1 MTQDT
6 NLPIKQTGCCSTGGC
21 ACQPRQGFD
30 AVAFT
35 AALLISGVLGFAA
48 LAKFTGPNPNEK
60 ILDTGILLDY
70 AVAGVEVIV
79 ILGLLALHRVK
90 YTWLITAI
98 MFAGFAGYAGFYA
111 LVLKRSCGCFGKLWT
126 PPLGVTLAI
135 DIAFV
140 FLSLAMAKRRGATLG
155 LILPTL
161 AVAGLACFAGY
172 KYADNKPRAETVAV
186 KHANKDAPQR
196 LLESALLADLRDL
209 PAGAPAY
216 YLFLYDPDCH
226 VCEEMKPIVEMDS
239 GNLESSA
246 DPDLQVRMYSIP
258 ELETQLGIERWAWMG
273 TPSVVVIKDG
283 QILRNLSWNGK
294 PSPWFGEGTPYPNE
308 VKSLLIPAQ

>member
-1 MTQDT
+1 MNPDT
-6 NLPIKQTGCCSTGGC
+6 NLPIKQSGCCSTGGC
-21 ACQPRQGFD
+21 ACAPRKGFD

-35 AALLISGVLGFAA
+35 AALLVSGVLGFAA

-90 YTWLITAI
+90 YAWLITAI

-140 FLSLAMAKRRGATLG
+140 FLSLAMAKRRGAKLGIIFATLG
-155 LILPTL
+155 I
-161 AVAGLACFAGY
+161 AGLASFAGY
-172 KYADNKPRAETVAV
+172 KYADSKPRQETVAA
-186 KHANKDAPQR
+186 KYENKDGPQR
-196 LLESALLADLRDL
+196 LLESSLLADLRDL
-209 PAGAPAY
+209 PAGSPAY
-216 YLFLYDPDCH
+216 YIFVFDPDCH
-226 VCEEMKPIVEMDS
+226 VCEGMKPIIEFQTAD
-239 GNLESSA
+239 LEANA
-246 DPDLQVRMYSIP
+246 DPDLQVRQYSVP
-258 ELETQLGIERWAWMG
+258 DLEAQVGIERWAFSP
-273 TPSVVVIKDG
+273 TPFVIVVKDG
-283 QILRNLSWNGK
+283 QVLRTLSWNGK

-308 VKSLLIPAQ
+308 VKSLLVPAQ

>member
-1 MTQDT
+1 MTQHT
-6 NLPIKQTGCCSTGGC
+6 NLPIKKNDCCSTGGC
-21 ACQPRQGFD
+21 ACQPRKGFD
-30 AVAFT
+30 PVALT
-35 AALLISGVLGFAA
+35 AGLLVSGVLGFAA

-60 ILDTGILLDY
+60 IPGTDFLLDY
-70 AVAGVEVIV
+70 AVAGAEVIV
-79 ILGLLALHRVK
+79 ILGLLALHRAKHV
-90 YTWLITAI
+90 WLLTAI
-98 MFAGFAGYAGFYA
+98 MFAGFAGYAGFYTA
-111 LVLKRSCGCFGKLWT
+111 LGRSCGCFGKLWT

-140 FLSLAMAKRRGATLG
+140 FLSLVMAKRRGAKFG
-155 LILPTL
+155 IILAAL
-161 AVAGLACFAGY
+161 AVAGLASFAGY
-172 KYADNKPRAETVAV
+172 KYADSKPRAETVAE
-186 KHANKDAPQR
+186 KHENKDAPQR

-216 YLFLYDPDCH
+216 YIFLFDPECH
-226 VCEEMKPIVEMDS
+226 VCEEMKPIVDMDS

-258 ELETQLGIERWAWMG
+258 ELEAQLGIERWAWMG

-283 QILRNLSWNGK
+283 QVLRNLMWNNK

-308 VKSLLIPAQ
+308 VKSLLVPAL

>member
-6 NLPIKQTGCCSTGGC
+6 NLPIKKAGCCSTGGC
-21 ACQPRQGFD
+21 ACQSRKGFD

-60 ILDTGILLDY
+60 IPGTDFLLDY

-90 YTWLITAI
+90 YVWLLTAI
-98 MFAGFAGYAGFYA
+98 MFAGFYTA
-111 LVLKRSCGCFGKLWT
+111 LGRSCGCFGKLWT

-140 FLSLAMAKRRGATLG
+140 FLSLAMAKRRGAKLG

-161 AVAGLACFAGY
+161 AIAGLACFAGY
-172 KYADNKPRAETVAV
+172 KYADNKPRAETTQVQYE
-186 KHANKDAPQR
+186 NKDAPQR
-196 LLESALLADLRDL
+196 LLESALLADLRDM

-216 YLFLYDPDCH
+216 YIFLYDPDCH
-226 VCEEMKPIVEMDS
+226 VCEEMKPIVEMDA
-239 GNLESSA
+239 GNLDSSA
-246 DPDLQVRMYSIP
+246 DADLQVRMYSIP

-283 QILRNLSWNGK
+283 QVLRNLAWNDK

-308 VKSLLIPAQ
+308 VKSLLVPAQ